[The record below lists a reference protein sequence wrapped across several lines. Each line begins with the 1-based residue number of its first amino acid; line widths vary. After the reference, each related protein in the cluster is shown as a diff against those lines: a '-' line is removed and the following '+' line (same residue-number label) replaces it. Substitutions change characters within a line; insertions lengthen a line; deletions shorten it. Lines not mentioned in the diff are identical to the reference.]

1 MQPFRTCRE
10 TAAKKKQM
18 LREKD
23 SREDGAAHKP
33 WLDGIPCLLRTLPL
47 GRRQVGS
54 GQRRS
59 THTHVKIVYPVFFAY
74 CVTPLASRRGG
85 HRLQEVAAGAG
96 DEDEKDA
103 VRPSPDGQGSLRS
116 HGGLDTLLIGRS
128 FLARSAD
135 QLTPEQIGSVG
146 GHGARQH
153 RDVAHSDLSRYA
165 VISIMWGIE
174 CLAMHTRS
182 LTMPLRAPNSAML
195 ASTTASGAK
204 AHELYAKA

>member
-1 MQPFRTCRE
+1 
-10 TAAKKKQM
+10 M

-59 THTHVKIVYPVFFAY
+59 THTHVKIVYPVFFPY

-135 QLTPEQIGSVG
+135 QLGILTSADTP
-146 GHGARQH
+146 
-153 RDVAHSDLSRYA
+153 LS
-165 VISIMWGIE
+165 
-174 CLAMHTRS
+174 
-182 LTMPLRAPNSAML
+182 
-195 ASTTASGAK
+195 
-204 AHELYAKA
+204 

>member
-1 MQPFRTCRE
+1 METNPSVCTKQTVFTVSAGAHLALYGAVEGAPQGASSSSSQRSGSQPSFYG
-10 TAAKKKQM
+10 K
-18 LREKD
+18 
-23 SREDGAAHKP
+23 DGAAHKP

-47 GRRQVGS
+47 GRRQVGN

-59 THTHVKIVYPVFFAY
+59 THTHVKIVYPVFFPY

-135 QLTPEQIGSVG
+135 QLGILTSADTP
-146 GHGARQH
+146 
-153 RDVAHSDLSRYA
+153 LSRLCGA
-165 VISIMWGIE
+165 SNGWQCSHGVRRCHCVRPTRP
-174 CLAMHTRS
+174 CLHQQR
-182 LTMPLRAPNSAML
+182 R
-195 ASTTASGAK
+195 
-204 AHELYAKA
+204 